1 MDSKFLDL
9 LWRHRLYIPTVR
21 VLALDPG
28 ETTGVAVFRN
38 GSLIKHDQLR
48 TNNLNTCPL
57 IIQDLVRE
65 VSPDY
70 IVMEDYKVYG
80 WKKDQHA
87 WAGLH
92 TPQLLGVIRTIAV
105 LEDVHLETRM
115 AQEAKVFCT
124 DTKLE
129 EWGMYK
135 PGMKHARDAIRHGCF
150 SYLFS
155 KHRLFNKPKES

>member
-1 MDSKFLDL
+1 MTFIDL
-9 LWRHRLYIPTVR
+9 LLAHRKYVPHVR

-28 ETTGVAVFRN
+28 QTTGVAVVED
-38 GSLIKHDQLR
+38 GQLIEWLQLS
-48 TNNLNTCPL
+48 TKDIPTGITALEKLYDETQPH
-57 IIQDLVRE
+57 
-65 VSPDY
+65 Y
-70 IVMEDYKVYG
+70 IVSEAYKIYG
-80 WKKDQHA
+80 WKKDTHA
-87 WAGLH
+87 WSELH
-92 TPQLLGVIRTIAV
+92 TSQLIGVIKTLSQQKDIPH
-105 LEDVHLETRM
+105 EERM

-124 DTKLE
+124 DAKLE

>member
-1 MDSKFLDL
+1 MTFIELLSK
-9 LWRHRLYIPTVR
+9 HRGYIPHIR

-28 ETTGVAVFRN
+28 QTTGVAILEEGR
-38 GSLIKHDQLR
+38 LIEWSQLGTKDIPIGIKELSKLYDR
-48 TNNLNTCPL
+48 IQPQY
-57 IIQDLVRE
+57 IISE
-65 VSPDY
+65 A
-70 IVMEDYKVYG
+70 YKIYG
-80 WKKDQHA
+80 WKKDSHA
-87 WAGLH
+87 WSELH
-92 TPQLLGVIRTIAV
+92 TSQLIGVIKTLAQQRNIPHEER
-105 LEDVHLETRM
+105 L

-155 KHRLFNKPKES
+155 KHHLFNKPKES

>member
-1 MDSKFLDL
+1 MTFIEL
-9 LWRHRLYIPTVR
+9 LLAHRKYVPQVR

-28 ETTGVAVFRN
+28 QTTGVAVIEN
-38 GSLIKHDQLR
+38 GQLIDWLQ
-48 TNNLNTCPL
+48 LNTKDIPTGIAAL
-57 IIQDLVRE
+57 SELYSKVQPQYIISE
-65 VSPDY
+65 A
-70 IVMEDYKVYG
+70 YKIYG
-80 WKKDQHA
+80 WKKDSHA
-87 WAGLH
+87 WSDLH
-92 TPQLLGVIRTIAV
+92 TPQLIGVIKTLAQQRNIPHEER
-105 LEDVHLETRM
+105 L